1 MLHRVLT
8 GPSLALA
15 AVGLLSAQD
24 VPTPESHF
32 GYEIGSEE
40 RLANWTELTAY
51 YEVLARASDRVTVD
65 TLGLTTMGQPFVML
79 TVTSEANQDRLS
91 ELHDIQMRLADP
103 RRVSSDEELQD
114 LLAAGRTVVLITHGI
129 HSTEVGGSQGA
140 ARLLYRMASS
150 NEERVREI
158 LDNVILLD
166 IPSLNPD
173 GTEWVSN
180 WYNEWLGTEYEASP
194 LPWLYH
200 YYTGHDNNRDW
211 YAFTQKE
218 TQHTV
223 IGAHNAWHPQI
234 VHDIHQ
240 MGGGGARIFF
250 PPYMD
255 PIEHNVD
262 PAIVSAVNMLGSSM
276 AAELAAQ
283 GKPGV
288 VTNAIY
294 DGFSPARAY
303 QHYHGAARIL
313 SETASANLAT
323 SVNVSAASIRGGR
336 GYDAATAS
344 ANYPNPWTGGAWGL
358 PDIVDYMDAGA
369 MALLTNAAKNRRY
382 WLENFYRI
390 NERAVNGWDSWPTA
404 WIIPAGQDNETG
416 LAYVLRTLRMGDVEV
431 YRAAEAFEA
440 DGASLPAG
448 TYVVPMNQPYASFAQ
463 TLLEVQRYPDLR
475 EYPGGPPRRPYDVTA
490 HTLPLLMGVEATP
503 VERLVPDVADVIES
517 SPIET
522 PDFVFTLPEAL
533 DPGAPTRMAPAPE
546 TLSPE
551 AVERAATPRIA
562 LYKSWREPMEAG
574 WTRWVFDQHGLP
586 YDTLKD
592 ARVREGDL
600 RQDYDVILL
609 QGQSPTTI
617 RGGFRR
623 GSVPDPY
630 VGGLGGA
637 GERALDR
644 FVREGGRIVAIE
656 AATDYVADLFDLG
669 VSSSVE
675 RLSSSEFYIPG
686 SILEL
691 RPEPGYALN
700 EGLPETLGAWFWGS
714 SRAFDVADASVRVT
728 ARFSGGNPLL
738 SGWLLGPEYVAGKP
752 AVVEA
757 SVGEGS
763 VVLFGFQPN
772 YRAQT
777 VATWPM
783 LFNALSVP
791 SSARLRLEQEDGA

>member
-8 GPSLALA
+8 GPGLTLA
-15 AVGLLSAQD
+15 AIGLLSAQD

-32 GYEIGSEE
+32 GYEIGSEQS
-40 RLANWTELTAY
+40 LANWTELTAY
-51 YEVLARASDRVTVD
+51 YEVLAQTSERVKVD
-65 TLGLTTMGQPFVML
+65 TLGLTTMGQPFVMV
-79 TVTSEANQDRLS
+79 TVTSEENQNRLS

-103 RRVSSDEELQD
+103 RRVSGDEELQD
-114 LLAAGRTVVLITHGI
+114 LIAAGRTVVLITHGI
-129 HSTEVGGSQGA
+129 HSTEVGGAQTA
-140 ARLLYRMASS
+140 ARLLYRLASS

-173 GTEWVSN
+173 GTEWVAD
-180 WYNEWLGTEYEASP
+180 WYNEWLGTEYEASA

-200 YYTGHDNNRDW
+200 YYVGHDNNRDW

-223 IGAHNAWHPQI
+223 LGAHNAWHPQI

-240 MGGGGARIFF
+240 MGGTGARIFF
-250 PPYMD
+250 PPYID

-262 PAIVSAVNMLGSSM
+262 PALISAVNMLGTAM
-276 AAELAAQ
+276 AAELGAQ

-288 VTNAIY
+288 VTHAIY
-294 DGFSPARAY
+294 DGFTPARAY
-303 QHYHGAARIL
+303 QHYHGGARIL
-313 SETASANLAT
+313 SETASADIAT
-323 SVNVSAASIRGGR
+323 SVNISASKIGGGR
-336 GYDAATAS
+336 GYDAGTS
-344 ANYPNPWTGGAWGL
+344 SVNYPNPWTGGAWGL

-369 MALLTNAAKNRRY
+369 MALLSNAAKNRTY

-390 NERAVNGWDSWPTA
+390 NERAVNGWDAWPSA
-404 WIIPAGQDNETG
+404 WVIPADQDNKTG
-416 LAYVLRTLRMGDVEV
+416 LAYVLRILRMGDVEV

-440 DGASLPAG
+440 DGESFPSG

-490 HTLPLLMGVEATP
+490 HTLPLLMNVAAVAVEDLDPGVAS
-503 VERLVPDVADVIES
+503 VIEPT
-517 SPIET
+517 PIET
-522 PDFVFTLPEAL
+522 PEFAFQLPESFR
-533 DPGAPTRMAPAPE
+533 G
-546 TLSPE
+546 E
-551 AVERAATPRIA
+551 AAPRIA

-574 WTRWVFDQHGLP
+574 WTRWVFDQHELA

-592 ARVREGDL
+592 ARVRAGDL
-600 RQDYDVILL
+600 RRDYDVILF
-609 QGQSPTTI
+609 QGQAPTSITA
-617 RGGFRR
+617 GFRS
-623 GSVPDPY
+623 GAVPEAY
-630 VGGLGGA
+630 VGGVGTE

-669 VSSSVE
+669 VSSAVE
-675 RLSSSEFYIPG
+675 RLASSDFFVPG
-686 SILEL
+686 SILEV
-691 RPEPGYALN
+691 RPEPGHALN
-700 EGLPETLGAWFWGS
+700 VGLPESVGAWFSGA
-714 SRAFDVADASVRVT
+714 SRAFDVSDASVRVT
-728 ARFSGGNPLL
+728 ARFSDGNPLL
-738 SGWLLGPEYVAGKP
+738 SGWLLGPEHVAGKP
-752 AVVEA
+752 VVVEA
-757 SVGEGS
+757 SVGQGS

-783 LFNALSVP
+783 LFNALTPGP
-791 SSARLRLEQEDGA
+791 SGSPRLDREDDG

>member
-1 MLHRVLT
+1 MLRRILT
-8 GPSLALA
+8 GPCLALA
-15 AVGLLSAQD
+15 AFGWVAAQD

-32 GYEIGSEE
+32 GYEIGSEQ
-40 RLANWTELTAY
+40 RLANWTELTSY
-51 YEVLARASDRVTVD
+51 YERLAQTSERVKVD
-65 TLGLTTMGQPFVML
+65 TLGLTTMGQPFVMV
-79 TVTSEANQDRLS
+79 TVTSEENQARLA
-91 ELHDIQMRLADP
+91 ELQDIQMRLADP
-103 RRVSSDEELQD
+103 RRVADDDELQQ
-114 LLAAGRTVVLITHGI
+114 LIAAGRTVVLITHGI
-129 HSTEVGGSQGA
+129 HSTEVGGSQTA
-140 ARLLYRMASS
+140 ARLLYRLASS
-150 NEERVREI
+150 DEEQVSEI

-180 WYNEWLGTEYEASP
+180 WYNDWVGTEYEASP

-200 YYTGHDNNRDW
+200 YYVGHDNNRDW

-218 TQHTV
+218 TQYTV
-223 IGAHNAWHPQI
+223 LGAHNAWHPQI

-262 PAIVSAVNMLGSSM
+262 PALVSAVGMLGTSM

-283 GKPGV
+283 GKTGV
-288 VTNAIY
+288 VTGAIY

-303 QHYHGAARIL
+303 QHYHAGARIL
-313 SETASANLAT
+313 SETASADLAS
-323 SVNVSAASIRGGR
+323 SVRVSPASLSGGR
-336 GYDAATAS
+336 GYDAAIAS
-344 ANYPNPWTGGAWGL
+344 ANYPNPWRGGAWGL

-369 MALLTNAAKNRRY
+369 MALLGNAAKNRQY

-390 NERAVNGWDSWPTA
+390 NERAVNGWDAWPTA
-404 WIIPAGQDNETG
+404 WIIPADQDNETG

-431 YRAAEAFEA
+431 YRAAEAFLA
-440 DGASLPAG
+440 DGESMPAG
-448 TYVVPMNQPYASFAQ
+448 TYVIPMTQPYAAFAQ

-490 HTLPLLMGVEATP
+490 HTLPLLMNVAAVDVEDVSPA
-503 VERLVPDVADVIES
+503 VADIIES
-517 SPIET
+517 TPIEM
-522 PDFVFTLPEAL
+522 PDFVFQLPEAL
-533 DPGAPTRMAPAPE
+533 ATASVDVLRDAASQDDEAE
-546 TLSPE
+546 TT
-551 AVERAATPRIA
+551 TPRIA
-562 LYKSWREPMEAG
+562 MYKSWREPMEAG
-574 WTRWVFDQHGLP
+574 WTRWLFDQYELP

-592 ARVREGDL
+592 ARIQEGDL
-600 RQDYDVILL
+600 RRDYDVILF
-609 QGQSPTTI
+609 QAQSPSSI
-617 RGGFRR
+617 RAGFRR
-623 GSVPDPY
+623 GSVPEAF
-630 VGGLGGA
+630 VGGVGA
-637 GERALDR
+637 RGERALDR

-656 AATDYVADLFDLG
+656 EATDYVADLFDLG
-669 VSSSVE
+669 VSSAVE
-675 RLSSSEFYIPG
+675 RLSSTEFYIPG

-691 RPEPGYALN
+691 RPEPGHPLN
-700 EGLPETLGAWFWGS
+700 EGLSESIGAWYWGD
-714 SRAFDVADASVRVT
+714 SRAFDVSDPAIRVT
-728 ARFSGGNPLL
+728 ARFSEGNPLR
-738 SGWLLGPEYVAGKP
+738 SGWLLGPEHVAGKA

-783 LFNALSVP
+783 LFNALSP
-791 SSARLRLEQEDGA
+791 ARDGRLRLDQEDDR